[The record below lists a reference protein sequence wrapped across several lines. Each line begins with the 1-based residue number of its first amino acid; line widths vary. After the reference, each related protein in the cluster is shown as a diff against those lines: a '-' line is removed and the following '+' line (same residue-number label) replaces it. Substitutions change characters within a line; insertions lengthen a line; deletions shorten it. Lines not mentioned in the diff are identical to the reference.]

1 MPPQCIWQ
9 VLVMVKKKMQF
20 GLITE
25 RKMLHLL
32 EK

>member
-1 MPPQCIWQ
+1 MY
-9 VLVMVKKKMQF
+9 LASAGYGKKKMQF